1 MNNPTEFDSAYRI
14 VLLFKEEP
22 RIDAEALG
30 KALAARLGP
39 VRRGDDEPDGEY
51 RFHLADPRYAGHGGR
66 ANPCLVFKLGEHED
80 PAILHEALAQS
91 FDIDN
96 GQARLAECESALSML
111 AVSGSDLAD
120 RTRRVMISAGLM
132 ALLERV
138 QAELIYWPLSG
149 QLLDPAKVR
158 SKYSEPE
165 QRSNPSYGF
174 VNVRLFNA
182 LDGEMQIMD
191 TLGLEALGLTDLQIQ
206 FQGLEKADVADLLY
220 SVAAYLLEKGNVID
234 NGHTVPGLQ
243 PGESWTC
250 LHAMSIIGPD
260 RLVLDID
267 PDMGDP
273 DLGYLD

>member
-1 MNNPTEFDSAYRI
+1 MNNPSEFDTAYRI
-14 VLLFKEEP
+14 VLLFREAP
-22 RIDAEALG
+22 RVDADALG
-30 KALAARLGP
+30 KALAARVGP

-51 RFHLADPRYAGHGGR
+51 RFHIDNPRYAGRGGR
-66 ANPCLVFKLGEHED
+66 AKPCLVFKLGDHED
-80 PAILHEALAQS
+80 HAILQDALAQS

-96 GQARLAECESALSML
+96 GEVRLAECENALSML

-120 RTRRVMISAGLM
+120 RARRMMISAGLM
-132 ALLERV
+132 AVLERV

-158 SKYSEPE
+158 SKFSEPE

-174 VNVRLFNA
+174 VNVRVFNGP
-182 LDGEMQIMD
+182 DGEMQIMD

-267 PDMGDP
+267 PDSGDP
-273 DLGYLD
+273 GLGDLD